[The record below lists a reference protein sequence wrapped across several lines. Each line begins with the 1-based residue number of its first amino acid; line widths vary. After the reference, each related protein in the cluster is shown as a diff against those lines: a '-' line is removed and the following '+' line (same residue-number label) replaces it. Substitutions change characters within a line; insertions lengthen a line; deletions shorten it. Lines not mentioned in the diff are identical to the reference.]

1 VFSSHGLHLKVN
13 IRVYELSGEER
24 FTFRSDAYL
33 FNFRQRGGEF
43 NVVSFHI
50 AFIDEVANVVF
61 EELLLGA
68 EYSPVIEES
77 LHELKG

>member
-1 VFSSHGLHLKVN
+1 M
-13 IRVYELSGEER
+13 
-24 FTFRSDAYL
+24 
-33 FNFRQRGGEF
+33 
-43 NVVSFHI
+43 SFYI
-50 AFIDEVANVVF
+50 AFVDEVANVVF